1 MIMNGLNYCDWSG
14 YFVRKIKQFFFPFF
28 SQDELSP
35 SFLQGNGTFTVDHT
49 QHDTAVLN
57 KALRFCSNLH
67 HVVSSV
73 GKHQNNLRSE
83 LVSLQLATAELARK
97 HHNFNLAQRL
107 LLKQVSLLVNP
118 VKIAQDLNCNK
129 KQFLES
135 LMESLNDDASVA
147 SAKPV
152 DVMRIQR
159 ECSKLAFAL
168 GYNPEAVY
176 FLSDSISQYSNLGDI
191 DSNVGELNSR
201 SLLTLA
207 KWLLNDRKLLTAVTK
222 VNGNGLSVAMKIS
235 SLCELEASYVALG
248 HSTLIP
254 PQDDVA
260 ESSLNANNIPSVS
273 SGVTDAESVCG
284 QLLHLATMQSPD
296 LGKAW
301 LSLAGWCYRWG
312 RKTVEQARYVWYH
325 CLYDMSVFYGQNR
338 FPVITVIMVNLD
350 LF

>member
-1 MIMNGLNYCDWSG
+1 MVWIFCQKD
-14 YFVRKIKQFFFPFF
+14 KAKFFPVF
-28 SQDELSP
+28 SQDEVSP

-73 GKHQNNLRSE
+73 GKHQNSLRSE

-118 VKIAQDLNCNK
+118 VKISQDLNCNK

-273 SGVTDAESVCG
+273 SGVTDTESVCG

-338 FPVITVIMVNLD
+338 FPVITVILVD
-350 LF
+350 LELF

>member
-1 MIMNGLNYCDWSG
+1 MDLYPRLELVKLPHP
-14 YFVRKIKQFFFPFF
+14 FVFPIS
-28 SQDELSP
+28 SQDEVSP
-35 SFLQGNGTFTVDHT
+35 SFLHGNGTFTVDHT

-67 HVVSSV
+67 HVISSV
-73 GKHQNNLRSE
+73 GKHQNSLKSE

-107 LLKQVSLLVNP
+107 LVKQVSLLGNP
-118 VKIAQDLNCNK
+118 VKISQDLNCNK

-135 LMESLNDDASVA
+135 LMESLNDASVA

-152 DVMRIQR
+152 DVMQIQR

-176 FLSDSISQYSNLGDI
+176 FLSESISQYSNLGDI

-222 VNGNGLSVAMKIS
+222 VNGNGLSVAMKIT

-254 PQDDVA
+254 PQDDVT
-260 ESSLNANNIPSVS
+260 ESSLNANTIPSVS
-273 SGVTDAESVCG
+273 SGVTDTESVCG

-301 LSLAGWCYRWG
+301 FSLAGWCYRWG
-312 RKTVEQARYVWYH
+312 RKTVEQARYVWCH
-325 CLYDMSVFYGQNR
+325 CLYDMSVLYDQNGL
-338 FPVITVIMVNLD
+338 PVITVIMVNLD